1 MDDIPALLRE
11 RERQGLRWFLIALVI
26 ASALWTTIGTIF
38 ITAPTGRLFVLG
50 TGLVDVAVVLLLL
63 RALARTRAV
72 AVVGYASILVA
83 FVTVA
88 PSPFL
93 EWNAAGVDAVPAGY
107 LVKTG
112 LPATLV
118 ICALSAL
125 TLQPRYPLAVTALA
139 LAYQLVLLAVALDDP
154 RTTLATTATW
164 EHHVMGGAL
173 HLGKVAYTLALAAAA
188 GIGIT
193 CVTWVARLT
202 VRRAVA
208 LEQANVQL
216 RRYFSPD
223 VAERI
228 ATADS
233 DFMKPGGRVRD
244 VVVLV
249 SDLAGFTRLS
259 HNLGPDE
266 TLRLLADYQ
275 ARMTA
280 AIFAEGGSVDKF
292 TGDGILA
299 TFGATGVQAE
309 ASARALRAA
318 LGMTLELAALNAAR
332 AALGR
337 PALRQR
343 IGLHAGPALVG
354 NVGTVDRLE
363 FTVIGDVVNLASRI
377 EQACKVTGDAILAS
391 RAVIEAAGGGVA
403 AVARGIVPLPGVES
417 PPELLAVSAAGGGR

>member
-11 RERQGLRWFLIALVI
+11 RERQGLRWFLIALLI
-26 ASALWTTIGTIF
+26 AATLWTTVGSIF
-38 ITAPTGRLFVLG
+38 ITSAGGKLFVAA
-50 TGLVDVAVVLLLL
+50 TGLLDIAVVLLLL
-63 RALARTRAV
+63 RSLARQRALALVGFASIAV
-72 AVVGYASILVA
+72 AFATI
-83 FVTVA
+83 A
-88 PSPFL
+88 PSPFM
-93 EWNAAGVDAVPAGY
+93 EWQGAGIERVASGY
-107 LVKTG
+107 LAKTG
-112 LPATLV
+112 LPAALV
-118 ICALSAL
+118 VCALSAL
-125 TLQPRYPLAVTALA
+125 TLQPRYPLAVTGLI
-139 LAYQLVLLAVALDDP
+139 LAYQLTLLAIALDDP
-154 RTTLATTATW
+154 RTVLATRATW
-164 EHHVMGGAL
+164 EEHVMGAAL
-173 HLGKVAYTLALAAAA
+173 HLGKVAYTIALTVGA

-193 CVTWVARLT
+193 GVAWVARLT

-216 RRYFSPD
+216 SRYFSPD

-228 ATADS
+228 ATADA

-249 SDLAGFTRLS
+249 SDLAGFTPLS
-259 HNLGPDE
+259 HALGPDE

-299 TFGATGVQAE
+299 TFGATGVQAD
-309 ASARALRAA
+309 ASARAVRAA
-318 LGMTLELAALNAAR
+318 LGMNRELTRFNAERAAR
-332 AALGR
+332 GQ

-354 NVGTVDRLE
+354 NVGTAERLE

-391 RAVIEAAGGGVA
+391 RAVIEAAGATAVA
-403 AVARGIVPLPGVES
+403 AARGTIPLPGVEN
-417 PPELLAVSAAGGGR
+417 PPELLAVAVGSDA